1 MREQQQQIGKERHS
15 QDGHELER
23 KDLGAAVL
31 VLRPL
36 NRGNAQID
44 FPVLQIEGY
53 TLGYTGLMGL
63 LWV

>member
-1 MREQQQQIGKERHS
+1 MREQPQQIGKERHG
-15 QDGHELER
+15 QDGHEHDR

-31 VLRPL
+31 ISRSL

-44 FPVLQIEGY
+44 FPLLQIGGY

-63 LWV
+63 LWF